1 MKLKENELILIM
13 GGALNGTLINSIVR
27 LINSLIEIG
36 RMVGSSIRRIVS
48 NKNYC

>member
-27 LINSLIEIG
+27 LINSLIETG